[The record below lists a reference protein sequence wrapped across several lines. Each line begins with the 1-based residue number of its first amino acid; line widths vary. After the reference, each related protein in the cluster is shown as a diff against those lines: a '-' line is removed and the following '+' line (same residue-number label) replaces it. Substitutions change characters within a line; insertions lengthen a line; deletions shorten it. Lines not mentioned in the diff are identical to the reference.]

1 MPVVTS
7 APIGLDEF
15 LSLSAQAAPDETL
28 ELIDGEL
35 QSRAMTTRS
44 AKHSTALMR
53 TGHVLINWLERDPNR
68 VGIVAGGESRCRL
81 RRNPQTIVGIDVGV
95 WLGEEFREP
104 PESPPL
110 FDASPVLA
118 IEVLS
123 LSDTHESVSFFR
135 GLPGQRDRVRL
146 FLDCGVPI
154 VWVVDASFQTVT
166 VYRKDREP
174 QLFSASQEITAEP
187 ELSGFKTLVRNLFTG
202 SK

>member
-35 QSRAMTTRS
+35 QSRATKTRS
-44 AKHSTALMR
+44 PKHAIAFARS
-53 TGHVLINWLERDPNR
+53 GHQLLGWLESDPNR
-68 VGIVAGGESRCRL
+68 VGSVAGGESRCRL

-95 WLGEEFREP
+95 WLGEEFREA

-110 FDASPVLA
+110 FDAPPVLA

-123 LSDTHESVSFFR
+123 LSDTHASVSE
-135 GLPGQRDRVRL
+135 RVRL

-154 VWVVDASFQTVT
+154 VWVADASFQTVA

-187 ELSGFKTLVRNLFTG
+187 ELPGFKTLVRNLFTG
-202 SK
+202 VR